1 MQYMQNRKVRKPTIS
16 LRLPPKLLG
25 EVDDLV
31 GRAHMKSRTELLER
45 AIEAYVQDLRD
56 SKVVVVKPWTEP
68 KARAAIVKYLR
79 RKPSAFV
86 SEICEAL
93 GIDFELGFRVVR
105 RRARRGERDKSEGA
119 TSNSRQKNRTAARRV
134 IRCKCHASDVQTP
147 CD

>member
-25 EVDDLV
+25 EVDDFV

-105 RRARRGERDKSEGA
+105 RLMEEGIVD
-119 TSNSRQKNRTAARRV
+119 RT
-134 IRCKCHASDVQTP
+134 P
-147 CD
+147 